1 VRRDKQEIDGVGVWE
16 GRAERERKLPACREG
31 AESREVRR
39 GGGERSA
46 TLGAGASASREKKAG
61 RAVDRSGHGRK
72 GEERARTELSST
84 GRGWEGE

>member
-1 VRRDKQEIDGVGVWE
+1 VLGFGKVEQ
-16 GRAERERKLPACREG
+16 RERKLPACREG

-61 RAVDRSGHGRK
+61 RAADRSGHGRK